1 METKT
6 WKMVALA
13 LIPVA
18 LIAFTSC
25 ATTMSGEGEVAVM
38 ETKDGAVMVETFTMT
53 ATVTAIDAIKRK
65 VTLTTPDGKRTTFKA
80 GPEVVNFNQIQIG
93 DEVTATVT
101 EEIVVFLRTDNVPP
115 SASEVTVVALAPV
128 GAKPGMLMAD
138 SIQITARITAIDSN
152 KRKVTLLFSDGS
164 TKTLKVRK
172 TVDLTGV
179 KPGDDVT
186 MRLTEG
192 IAIVVVKP

>member
-93 DEVTATVT
+93 DKVKAMVT
-101 EEIVVFLRTDNVPP
+101 EEIAVFLSRDNAPP
-115 SASEVTVVALAPV
+115 SASETTVVALAPV
-128 GAKPGMLMAD
+128 GAKPGMLVAD
-138 SIQITARITAIDSN
+138 TIQITARIIAIDSN
-152 KRKVTLLFSDGS
+152 KRKVTLQFPDGR
-164 TKTLKVRK
+164 TKELKVRK
-172 TVDLTGV
+172 TVDLTGL

-192 IAIVVVKP
+192 IAIVVEKA